1 MIERNSRNNK
11 TGTRRGRVKWMT
23 AGFFSF
29 ETTQRAICQIVGQWI
44 LFRRNSQCC
53 QPSHKIRNPLSILQE
68 WQNAVSWNE
77 LVKISSKL
85 AKFVKR
91 LMLSFAICCQGIRT
105 RLSRFST
112 GKKIQRKV
120 LWADKTTKC
129 LSKFEIQFFSF
140 SLYAP
145 GFNKNSGSRE
155 FSFLPRKMR
164 FLLNFP

>member
-1 MIERNSRNNK
+1 MHILWKLPLSLKAIINRRWLKETAWTIKREL
-11 TGTRRGRVKWMT
+11 GEPRGRGKWLT

-105 RLSRFST
+105 RLSRFSS
-112 GKKIQRKV
+112 GEKIQRKV
-120 LWADKTTKC
+120 LWGDKTTKC
-129 LSKFEIQFFSF
+129 LSKFEIQLF
-140 SLYAP
+140 LAP
-145 GFNKNSGSRE
+145 QV
-155 FSFLPRKMR
+155 L
-164 FLLNFP
+164 

>member
-1 MIERNSRNNK
+1 MHILWKLPLCLKAIINRRWLKETAWTIKREL
-11 TGTRRGRVKWMT
+11 GEPRGRGKWLT

-105 RLSRFST
+105 RLSRFSS
-112 GKKIQRKV
+112 GEKIQRKF
-120 LWADKTTKC
+120 C
-129 LSKFEIQFFSF
+129 GEIRQQSVYQSLRFSF
-140 SLYAP
+140 FLAP
-145 GFNKNSGSRE
+145 QV
-155 FSFLPRKMR
+155 L
-164 FLLNFP
+164 